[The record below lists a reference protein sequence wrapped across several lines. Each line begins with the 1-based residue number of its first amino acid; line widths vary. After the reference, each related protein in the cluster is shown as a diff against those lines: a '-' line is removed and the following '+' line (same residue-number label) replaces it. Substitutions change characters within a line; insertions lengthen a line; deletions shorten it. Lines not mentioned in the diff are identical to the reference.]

1 MHEEKSSA
9 LFRASAEFIPGGVN
23 SPVRAYRS
31 VNRIPRFI
39 EKAKGSKIHDVDGN
53 EYIDYVCSWGPAIM
67 GHAHESVL
75 KAVRDAVEN
84 GLSFGAPTEKELK
97 LARLVN
103 AIMPHIESLRLVNS
117 GTEAVMSAIRLAR
130 GYTGKNR
137 IIKFRG
143 CYHGHSDAMLVKAGS
158 GGINDLYAKVSL
170 IESIQNAG
178 FEVNQELI
186 DFYTAFAPNRAA
198 VSITAQNWN
207 LPEPPVKNY
216 GDELI
221 ENAKNF
227 SDTAVIVISR
237 LAGEGHNDIPQD
249 MAACEIYTDNSEDYR
264 DWNEGDHY
272 LQLNNTEKDM
282 VRLVCDNFENV
293 VVVYNGAYAFELGFV
308 EEYDSIKGL
317 IWAPGPGN
325 VGFTALG
332 EILNGSVNPSGRT
345 NDTFVYD
352 MKTTPYWHNA
362 EKRDYTNMLHMM
374 VEGMNAGVPT
384 NYAPS
389 FINYVENIYVGYKF
403 YETAYTEAL
412 RYAEEQASAKS
423 AEDAKEEG

>member
-158 GGINDLYAKVSL
+158 GGITTGVPDSIGVPAAVVADTMIADYNSIESVKNLFEAAGNEIATVIVEPVAANMGVVPPAPGFLQFLRDITSKYGALLIFDEVITGFRIAPGGASERYGVIPDLVTLGKIIGGGMPIGAYGGRREIMEMVSPSGKVYQAGTLAGNPVATAAGIATLSWLRDNRNIYAELEEKGAKIEEALKKRFGESASVNRTGSLLSVFFTSLRVTDYESATSSDTERFSRFFSYMLDNGIYLAPSQYEAWFISAAHSDEDIDRTCRL
-170 IESIQNAG
+170 IEAY
-178 FEVNQELI
+178 QE
-186 DFYTAFAPNRAA
+186 N
-198 VSITAQNWN
+198 
-207 LPEPPVKNY
+207 
-216 GDELI
+216 
-221 ENAKNF
+221 
-227 SDTAVIVISR
+227 
-237 LAGEGHNDIPQD
+237 
-249 MAACEIYTDNSEDYR
+249 
-264 DWNEGDHY
+264 
-272 LQLNNTEKDM
+272 
-282 VRLVCDNFENV
+282 
-293 VVVYNGAYAFELGFV
+293 
-308 EEYDSIKGL
+308 
-317 IWAPGPGN
+317 
-325 VGFTALG
+325 
-332 EILNGSVNPSGRT
+332 
-345 NDTFVYD
+345 
-352 MKTTPYWHNA
+352 
-362 EKRDYTNMLHMM
+362 
-374 VEGMNAGVPT
+374 
-384 NYAPS
+384 
-389 FINYVENIYVGYKF
+389 
-403 YETAYTEAL
+403 
-412 RYAEEQASAKS
+412 
-423 AEDAKEEG
+423 

>member
-158 GGINDLYAKVSL
+158 GGITTGVPDSIGVPAAVVADTMIADYNSIESVKNLFEAAGNEIATVIVEPVAANMGVVPPAPGFLQFLRDITSKYGALLIFDEVITGFRIAPGGASERYGVIPDLVTLGKIIGGGMPIGAYGGRREIMEMVSPSGKVYQAGTLAGNPVATAAGIATLSWLRDNRNIYAELEEKGSKIEEALKKRFGESASVNRTGSLLSVFFTSCRVTDYESATSSDTERFSRFFSYMLDNGIYLAPSQYEAWFISAAHSDEDIDRTCRL
-170 IESIQNAG
+170 IEAY
-178 FEVNQELI
+178 QE
-186 DFYTAFAPNRAA
+186 N
-198 VSITAQNWN
+198 
-207 LPEPPVKNY
+207 
-216 GDELI
+216 
-221 ENAKNF
+221 
-227 SDTAVIVISR
+227 
-237 LAGEGHNDIPQD
+237 
-249 MAACEIYTDNSEDYR
+249 
-264 DWNEGDHY
+264 
-272 LQLNNTEKDM
+272 
-282 VRLVCDNFENV
+282 
-293 VVVYNGAYAFELGFV
+293 
-308 EEYDSIKGL
+308 
-317 IWAPGPGN
+317 
-325 VGFTALG
+325 
-332 EILNGSVNPSGRT
+332 
-345 NDTFVYD
+345 
-352 MKTTPYWHNA
+352 
-362 EKRDYTNMLHMM
+362 
-374 VEGMNAGVPT
+374 
-384 NYAPS
+384 
-389 FINYVENIYVGYKF
+389 
-403 YETAYTEAL
+403 
-412 RYAEEQASAKS
+412 
-423 AEDAKEEG
+423 

>member
-1 MHEEKSSA
+1 MREEKSSA

-158 GGINDLYAKVSL
+158 GGITTGVPDSIGVPAAVVADTMIAEYNSIESVKNLFEAAGNEIATVIVEPVAANMGVVPPAPGFLQFLRDITSEYSALLIFDEVITGFRIAPGGASERYGVIPDLVTLGKIIGGGMPIGAYGGRREIMEMVSPSGKVYQAGTLAGNPVATAAGIATLSWLRDNRNIYAELEEKGSKIEEALKKRFGESASVNRTGSLLSVFFTSCRVTDYESATSSDTERFSRFFSYMLDNGIYLAPSQYEAWFISAAHSDEDIDRTCRL
-170 IESIQNAG
+170 IEAY
-178 FEVNQELI
+178 QE
-186 DFYTAFAPNRAA
+186 N
-198 VSITAQNWN
+198 
-207 LPEPPVKNY
+207 
-216 GDELI
+216 
-221 ENAKNF
+221 
-227 SDTAVIVISR
+227 
-237 LAGEGHNDIPQD
+237 
-249 MAACEIYTDNSEDYR
+249 
-264 DWNEGDHY
+264 
-272 LQLNNTEKDM
+272 
-282 VRLVCDNFENV
+282 
-293 VVVYNGAYAFELGFV
+293 
-308 EEYDSIKGL
+308 
-317 IWAPGPGN
+317 
-325 VGFTALG
+325 
-332 EILNGSVNPSGRT
+332 
-345 NDTFVYD
+345 
-352 MKTTPYWHNA
+352 
-362 EKRDYTNMLHMM
+362 
-374 VEGMNAGVPT
+374 
-384 NYAPS
+384 
-389 FINYVENIYVGYKF
+389 
-403 YETAYTEAL
+403 
-412 RYAEEQASAKS
+412 
-423 AEDAKEEG
+423 

>member
-158 GGINDLYAKVSL
+158 GGITTGVPDSIGVPAAVVADTMIAEYNSIESVKNLFEAAGNEIATVIVEPVAANMGVVPPAPGFLQFLRDITTEYGALLIFDEVITGFRIAPGGASERYGVIPDLVTLGKIIGGGMPIGAYGGRREIMEMVSPSGKVYQAGTLAGNPVATAAGIATLSWLRDNRNIYAELEEKGTKIEEALKKRFGESASVNRTGSLLSVFFTSCRVTDYESATSSDTERFSRFFSYMLDNGIYLAPSQYEAWFISAAHSDEDIDRTCRL
-170 IESIQNAG
+170 IEAY
-178 FEVNQELI
+178 QE
-186 DFYTAFAPNRAA
+186 N
-198 VSITAQNWN
+198 
-207 LPEPPVKNY
+207 
-216 GDELI
+216 
-221 ENAKNF
+221 
-227 SDTAVIVISR
+227 
-237 LAGEGHNDIPQD
+237 
-249 MAACEIYTDNSEDYR
+249 
-264 DWNEGDHY
+264 
-272 LQLNNTEKDM
+272 
-282 VRLVCDNFENV
+282 
-293 VVVYNGAYAFELGFV
+293 
-308 EEYDSIKGL
+308 
-317 IWAPGPGN
+317 
-325 VGFTALG
+325 
-332 EILNGSVNPSGRT
+332 
-345 NDTFVYD
+345 
-352 MKTTPYWHNA
+352 
-362 EKRDYTNMLHMM
+362 
-374 VEGMNAGVPT
+374 
-384 NYAPS
+384 
-389 FINYVENIYVGYKF
+389 
-403 YETAYTEAL
+403 
-412 RYAEEQASAKS
+412 
-423 AEDAKEEG
+423 

>member
-158 GGINDLYAKVSL
+158 GGITTGVPDSIGVPAAVVADTMIADYNSIESVKNLFEAAGNEIATVIVEPVAANMGVVPPAPGFLQFLRDITSEYGALLIFDEVITGFRIAPGGASERYGVIPDLVTLGKIIGGGMPIGAYGGRREIMEMVSPSGKVYQAGTLAGNPVATAAGIATLSWLRDNRNIYAELEEKGAKIEEALKKRFGESASVNRTGSLLSVFFTSLRVTDYESATSSDTERFSRFFSYMLDNGIYLAPSQYEAWFISAAHSDEDIDRTCRL
-170 IESIQNAG
+170 IEAY
-178 FEVNQELI
+178 QE
-186 DFYTAFAPNRAA
+186 N
-198 VSITAQNWN
+198 
-207 LPEPPVKNY
+207 
-216 GDELI
+216 
-221 ENAKNF
+221 
-227 SDTAVIVISR
+227 
-237 LAGEGHNDIPQD
+237 
-249 MAACEIYTDNSEDYR
+249 
-264 DWNEGDHY
+264 
-272 LQLNNTEKDM
+272 
-282 VRLVCDNFENV
+282 
-293 VVVYNGAYAFELGFV
+293 
-308 EEYDSIKGL
+308 
-317 IWAPGPGN
+317 
-325 VGFTALG
+325 
-332 EILNGSVNPSGRT
+332 
-345 NDTFVYD
+345 
-352 MKTTPYWHNA
+352 
-362 EKRDYTNMLHMM
+362 
-374 VEGMNAGVPT
+374 
-384 NYAPS
+384 
-389 FINYVENIYVGYKF
+389 
-403 YETAYTEAL
+403 
-412 RYAEEQASAKS
+412 
-423 AEDAKEEG
+423 

>member
-1 MHEEKSSA
+1 MHEEKSA
-9 LFRASAEFIPGGVN
+9 GLFRASAEYIPGGVN

-158 GGINDLYAKVSL
+158 GGITTGVPDSIGVPAAVVADTMIADYNS
-170 IESIQNAG
+170 IES
-178 FEVNQELI
+178 
-186 DFYTAFAPNRAA
+186 
-198 VSITAQNWN
+198 
-207 LPEPPVKNY
+207 VKNLFEAA
-216 GDELI
+216 GNEI
-221 ENAKNF
+221 A
-227 SDTAVIVISR
+227 AVIVEPVAANMGVVPPAPGFLQFLRDITSEYGALLIFDEVITGFR
-237 LAGEGHNDIPQD
+237 IAPGGASERYGVIPDLVTLGKIIGGGMPIGAYGGRREIMEMVSPSGKVYQAGTLAGNPVAT
-249 MAACEIYTDNSEDYR
+249 AAGIATLSWLRDNRNIYAEL
-264 DWNEGDHY
+264 E
-272 LQLNNTEKDM
+272 EK
-282 VRLVCDNFENV
+282 
-293 VVVYNGAYAFELGFV
+293 GAKI
-308 EEYDSIKGL
+308 EE
-317 IWAPGPGN
+317 
-325 VGFTALG
+325 ALKKRFG
-332 EILNGSVNPSGRT
+332 ESASVNRT
-345 NDTFVYD
+345 GSLLSVFFTSRRVTDYESATTSDTERFSRFFSY
-352 MKTTPYWHNA
+352 
-362 EKRDYTNMLHMM
+362 MLDN
-374 VEGMNAGVPT
+374 GI
-384 NYAPS
+384 YLAPS
-389 FINYVENIYVGYKF
+389 QYEAWFISAAHSDEDIDRTCRLIEAYQEN
-403 YETAYTEAL
+403 
-412 RYAEEQASAKS
+412 
-423 AEDAKEEG
+423 

>member
-23 SPVRAYRS
+23 SPVRAFRS

-158 GGINDLYAKVSL
+158 GGITTGVPDSIGVPAAVVADTMIADYNSIESVKNLFEAAGNEIATVIVEPVAANMGVVPPAPGFLQFLRDITSEYGALLIFDEVITGFRIAPGGASERYGVIPDLVTLGKIIGGGMPIGAYGGRREIMEMVSPSGKVYQAGTLAGNPVATAAGIATLSWLRDNRNIYAELEEKGAKIEEALKKRFGESASVNRTGSLLSVFFTSCRVTDYESATSSDTERFSRFFSYMLDNGIYLAPSQYEAWFISAAHSDEDIDRTCRL
-170 IESIQNAG
+170 IEAY
-178 FEVNQELI
+178 QE
-186 DFYTAFAPNRAA
+186 N
-198 VSITAQNWN
+198 
-207 LPEPPVKNY
+207 
-216 GDELI
+216 
-221 ENAKNF
+221 
-227 SDTAVIVISR
+227 
-237 LAGEGHNDIPQD
+237 
-249 MAACEIYTDNSEDYR
+249 
-264 DWNEGDHY
+264 
-272 LQLNNTEKDM
+272 
-282 VRLVCDNFENV
+282 
-293 VVVYNGAYAFELGFV
+293 
-308 EEYDSIKGL
+308 
-317 IWAPGPGN
+317 
-325 VGFTALG
+325 
-332 EILNGSVNPSGRT
+332 
-345 NDTFVYD
+345 
-352 MKTTPYWHNA
+352 
-362 EKRDYTNMLHMM
+362 
-374 VEGMNAGVPT
+374 
-384 NYAPS
+384 
-389 FINYVENIYVGYKF
+389 
-403 YETAYTEAL
+403 
-412 RYAEEQASAKS
+412 
-423 AEDAKEEG
+423 

>member
-158 GGINDLYAKVSL
+158 GGITTGVPDSIGVPASVVADTMIADYNSIESVKNLFEAAGNEIATVIVEPVAANMGVVPPAPGFLQFLRDITSKYGALLIFDEVITGFRIAPGGASERYGVIPDLVTLGKIIGGGMPIGAYGGRREIMEMVSPSGKVYQAGTLAGNPVATAAGIATLSWLRDNRNIYAELEEKGAKIEEALKKRFGESASVNRTGSLLSVFFTSRRVTDYESATTSDTERFSRFFSYMLDNGIYLAPSQYEAWFISAAHSDEDIDRTCRL
-170 IESIQNAG
+170 IEAY
-178 FEVNQELI
+178 QE
-186 DFYTAFAPNRAA
+186 N
-198 VSITAQNWN
+198 
-207 LPEPPVKNY
+207 
-216 GDELI
+216 
-221 ENAKNF
+221 
-227 SDTAVIVISR
+227 
-237 LAGEGHNDIPQD
+237 
-249 MAACEIYTDNSEDYR
+249 
-264 DWNEGDHY
+264 
-272 LQLNNTEKDM
+272 
-282 VRLVCDNFENV
+282 
-293 VVVYNGAYAFELGFV
+293 
-308 EEYDSIKGL
+308 
-317 IWAPGPGN
+317 
-325 VGFTALG
+325 
-332 EILNGSVNPSGRT
+332 
-345 NDTFVYD
+345 
-352 MKTTPYWHNA
+352 
-362 EKRDYTNMLHMM
+362 
-374 VEGMNAGVPT
+374 
-384 NYAPS
+384 
-389 FINYVENIYVGYKF
+389 
-403 YETAYTEAL
+403 
-412 RYAEEQASAKS
+412 
-423 AEDAKEEG
+423 

>member
-158 GGINDLYAKVSL
+158 GGITTGVPDSIGVPAAVVADTMIADYNSIESVKNLFEAAGNEIATVIVEPVAANMGVVPPAPGFLQFLRDITSEYGALLIFDEVITGFRIAPGGASERYGVIPDLVTLGKIIGGGMPIGAYGGRREIMEMVSPSGKVYQAGTLAGNPVATAAGIATLSWLRDNRNIYAELEEKGSKIEEALKKRFGESASVNRTGSLLSVFFTSCRVTDYESATTSDTERFSRFFSYMLDNGIYLAPSQYEAWFISAAHSDEDIDRTCRL
-170 IESIQNAG
+170 IEAY
-178 FEVNQELI
+178 QE
-186 DFYTAFAPNRAA
+186 N
-198 VSITAQNWN
+198 
-207 LPEPPVKNY
+207 
-216 GDELI
+216 
-221 ENAKNF
+221 
-227 SDTAVIVISR
+227 
-237 LAGEGHNDIPQD
+237 
-249 MAACEIYTDNSEDYR
+249 
-264 DWNEGDHY
+264 
-272 LQLNNTEKDM
+272 
-282 VRLVCDNFENV
+282 
-293 VVVYNGAYAFELGFV
+293 
-308 EEYDSIKGL
+308 
-317 IWAPGPGN
+317 
-325 VGFTALG
+325 
-332 EILNGSVNPSGRT
+332 
-345 NDTFVYD
+345 
-352 MKTTPYWHNA
+352 
-362 EKRDYTNMLHMM
+362 
-374 VEGMNAGVPT
+374 
-384 NYAPS
+384 
-389 FINYVENIYVGYKF
+389 
-403 YETAYTEAL
+403 
-412 RYAEEQASAKS
+412 
-423 AEDAKEEG
+423 

>member
-158 GGINDLYAKVSL
+158 GGITTGVPDSIGVPAAVVADTMIADYNSIESVKNLFEAAGNEIATVIVEPVAANMGVVPPAPGFLQFLRDITSEYGALLIFDEVITGFRIAPGGASERYGVIPDLVTLGKIIGGGMPIGAYGGRREIMEMVSPSGKVYQAGTLAGNPVATAAGIATLSWLRDNRNIYAELEEKGAKIEEALKKRFGESASVNRTGSLLSVFFTSLRVTDYESATSSDTERFSRFFSHMLDNGIYIAPSQYEAWFISAAHSDEDIDRTCRL
-170 IESIQNAG
+170 IEAY
-178 FEVNQELI
+178 QE
-186 DFYTAFAPNRAA
+186 N
-198 VSITAQNWN
+198 
-207 LPEPPVKNY
+207 
-216 GDELI
+216 
-221 ENAKNF
+221 
-227 SDTAVIVISR
+227 
-237 LAGEGHNDIPQD
+237 
-249 MAACEIYTDNSEDYR
+249 
-264 DWNEGDHY
+264 
-272 LQLNNTEKDM
+272 
-282 VRLVCDNFENV
+282 
-293 VVVYNGAYAFELGFV
+293 
-308 EEYDSIKGL
+308 
-317 IWAPGPGN
+317 
-325 VGFTALG
+325 
-332 EILNGSVNPSGRT
+332 
-345 NDTFVYD
+345 
-352 MKTTPYWHNA
+352 
-362 EKRDYTNMLHMM
+362 
-374 VEGMNAGVPT
+374 
-384 NYAPS
+384 
-389 FINYVENIYVGYKF
+389 
-403 YETAYTEAL
+403 
-412 RYAEEQASAKS
+412 
-423 AEDAKEEG
+423 

>member
-158 GGINDLYAKVSL
+158 GGITTGVPDSIGVPVAVVADTMIADYNSIESVKNLFEAAGNEIATVIVEPVAANMGVVPPAPGFLQFLRDITSEYGALLIFDEVITGFRIAPGGASERYGVIPDLVTLGKIIGGGMPIGAYGGRREIMEMVSPSGKVYQAGTLAGNPVATAAGIATLSWLRDNRNIYAELEEKGAKIEEALKKRFGESASVNRTGSLLSVFFTSCRVTDYESATTSDTERFSRFFSYMLDNGIYLAPSQYEAWFISAAHSDEDIDRTCRL
-170 IESIQNAG
+170 IEAY
-178 FEVNQELI
+178 QE
-186 DFYTAFAPNRAA
+186 N
-198 VSITAQNWN
+198 
-207 LPEPPVKNY
+207 
-216 GDELI
+216 
-221 ENAKNF
+221 
-227 SDTAVIVISR
+227 
-237 LAGEGHNDIPQD
+237 
-249 MAACEIYTDNSEDYR
+249 
-264 DWNEGDHY
+264 
-272 LQLNNTEKDM
+272 
-282 VRLVCDNFENV
+282 
-293 VVVYNGAYAFELGFV
+293 
-308 EEYDSIKGL
+308 
-317 IWAPGPGN
+317 
-325 VGFTALG
+325 
-332 EILNGSVNPSGRT
+332 
-345 NDTFVYD
+345 
-352 MKTTPYWHNA
+352 
-362 EKRDYTNMLHMM
+362 
-374 VEGMNAGVPT
+374 
-384 NYAPS
+384 
-389 FINYVENIYVGYKF
+389 
-403 YETAYTEAL
+403 
-412 RYAEEQASAKS
+412 
-423 AEDAKEEG
+423 

>member
-158 GGINDLYAKVSL
+158 GGITTGVPDSIGVPAAVVADTMIAEYNSIESVKNLFEAAGNEIATVIVEPVAANMGVVPPAPGFLQFLRDITSEYGALLIFDEVITGFRIAPGGASERYGVIPDLVTLGKIIGGGMPIGAYGGRREIMEMVSPSGKVYQAGTLAGNPVATAAGIATLSWLRDNRNIYAELEEKGSKIEEALKKRFGESASVNRTGSLLSVFFTSCRVTDYESATSSDTERFSRFFSYMLDNGIYLAPSQYEAWFISAAHSDEDIDRTCRL
-170 IESIQNAG
+170 IEAY
-178 FEVNQELI
+178 QE
-186 DFYTAFAPNRAA
+186 N
-198 VSITAQNWN
+198 
-207 LPEPPVKNY
+207 
-216 GDELI
+216 
-221 ENAKNF
+221 
-227 SDTAVIVISR
+227 
-237 LAGEGHNDIPQD
+237 
-249 MAACEIYTDNSEDYR
+249 
-264 DWNEGDHY
+264 
-272 LQLNNTEKDM
+272 
-282 VRLVCDNFENV
+282 
-293 VVVYNGAYAFELGFV
+293 
-308 EEYDSIKGL
+308 
-317 IWAPGPGN
+317 
-325 VGFTALG
+325 
-332 EILNGSVNPSGRT
+332 
-345 NDTFVYD
+345 
-352 MKTTPYWHNA
+352 
-362 EKRDYTNMLHMM
+362 
-374 VEGMNAGVPT
+374 
-384 NYAPS
+384 
-389 FINYVENIYVGYKF
+389 
-403 YETAYTEAL
+403 
-412 RYAEEQASAKS
+412 
-423 AEDAKEEG
+423 

>member
-158 GGINDLYAKVSL
+158 GGITTGVPDSIGVPAAVVADTMIADYNSIESVKNLFEAAGNEIATVIVEPVAANMGVVPPAPGFLQFLRDITSEYGALLIFDEVITGFRIALGGASERYGVIPDLVTLGKIIGGGMPIGAYGGRREIMEMVSPSGKVYQAGTLAGNPVATAAGIATLSWLRDNRNIYAELEGKGAKIEEALKKRFGESASVNRTGSLLSVFFTSRRVTDYESATTSDTERFSRFFSYMLDNGIYLAPSQYEAWFISAAHSDEDIDRTCRL
-170 IESIQNAG
+170 IEAY
-178 FEVNQELI
+178 QE
-186 DFYTAFAPNRAA
+186 N
-198 VSITAQNWN
+198 
-207 LPEPPVKNY
+207 
-216 GDELI
+216 
-221 ENAKNF
+221 
-227 SDTAVIVISR
+227 
-237 LAGEGHNDIPQD
+237 
-249 MAACEIYTDNSEDYR
+249 
-264 DWNEGDHY
+264 
-272 LQLNNTEKDM
+272 
-282 VRLVCDNFENV
+282 
-293 VVVYNGAYAFELGFV
+293 
-308 EEYDSIKGL
+308 
-317 IWAPGPGN
+317 
-325 VGFTALG
+325 
-332 EILNGSVNPSGRT
+332 
-345 NDTFVYD
+345 
-352 MKTTPYWHNA
+352 
-362 EKRDYTNMLHMM
+362 
-374 VEGMNAGVPT
+374 
-384 NYAPS
+384 
-389 FINYVENIYVGYKF
+389 
-403 YETAYTEAL
+403 
-412 RYAEEQASAKS
+412 
-423 AEDAKEEG
+423 

>member
-75 KAVRDAVEN
+75 KAVRDAVED

-158 GGINDLYAKVSL
+158 GGITTGVPDSIGVPAAVVADTMIADYNSIESVKNLFEAAGNEIATVIVEPVAANMGVVPPAPGFLQFLRDITSEYGALLIFDEVITGFRIAPGGASERYGVIPDLVTLGKIIGGGMPIGAYGGRREIMEMVSPSGKVYQAGTLAGNPVATAAGIATLSWLRNNRNIYAELEEKGAKIEEALKKRFGESASVNRTGSLLSVFFTSLRVTDYESATTSDTERFSRFFSYMLDNGIYLAPSQYEAWFISAAHSDEDIDRTCRL
-170 IESIQNAG
+170 IEAY
-178 FEVNQELI
+178 QE
-186 DFYTAFAPNRAA
+186 N
-198 VSITAQNWN
+198 
-207 LPEPPVKNY
+207 
-216 GDELI
+216 
-221 ENAKNF
+221 
-227 SDTAVIVISR
+227 
-237 LAGEGHNDIPQD
+237 
-249 MAACEIYTDNSEDYR
+249 
-264 DWNEGDHY
+264 
-272 LQLNNTEKDM
+272 
-282 VRLVCDNFENV
+282 
-293 VVVYNGAYAFELGFV
+293 
-308 EEYDSIKGL
+308 
-317 IWAPGPGN
+317 
-325 VGFTALG
+325 
-332 EILNGSVNPSGRT
+332 
-345 NDTFVYD
+345 
-352 MKTTPYWHNA
+352 
-362 EKRDYTNMLHMM
+362 
-374 VEGMNAGVPT
+374 
-384 NYAPS
+384 
-389 FINYVENIYVGYKF
+389 
-403 YETAYTEAL
+403 
-412 RYAEEQASAKS
+412 
-423 AEDAKEEG
+423 

>member
-67 GHAHESVL
+67 GHAPESVL

-158 GGINDLYAKVSL
+158 GGITTGVPDSIGVPAAVVADTMIADYNSIESVKNLFEAAGNEIATVIVEPVAANMGVVSPAPGFLQFLRDITSEYGALLIFDEVITGFRIAPGGASERYGVIPDLVTLGKIIGGGMPIGAYGGRREIMEMVSPSGKVYQAGTLAGNPVATAAGIATLSWLRDNRNIYAELEEKGAKIEAALKKRFGESASVNRTGSLLSVFFTSCRVTDYESATSSDAERFSRFFSYMLDNGIYLAPSQYEAWFISAAHSDEDIDRTCRL
-170 IESIQNAG
+170 IEAY
-178 FEVNQELI
+178 QE
-186 DFYTAFAPNRAA
+186 N
-198 VSITAQNWN
+198 
-207 LPEPPVKNY
+207 
-216 GDELI
+216 
-221 ENAKNF
+221 
-227 SDTAVIVISR
+227 
-237 LAGEGHNDIPQD
+237 
-249 MAACEIYTDNSEDYR
+249 
-264 DWNEGDHY
+264 
-272 LQLNNTEKDM
+272 
-282 VRLVCDNFENV
+282 
-293 VVVYNGAYAFELGFV
+293 
-308 EEYDSIKGL
+308 
-317 IWAPGPGN
+317 
-325 VGFTALG
+325 
-332 EILNGSVNPSGRT
+332 
-345 NDTFVYD
+345 
-352 MKTTPYWHNA
+352 
-362 EKRDYTNMLHMM
+362 
-374 VEGMNAGVPT
+374 
-384 NYAPS
+384 
-389 FINYVENIYVGYKF
+389 
-403 YETAYTEAL
+403 
-412 RYAEEQASAKS
+412 
-423 AEDAKEEG
+423 

>member
-158 GGINDLYAKVSL
+158 GGITTGVPDSIGVPAAVVADTMIADYNSIESVKNLFEAAGNEIATVIVEPVAANMGVVPPAPGFLQFLRDITSEYGALLIFDEVITGFRIAPGGASERYGVIPDLVTLGKIIGGGMPIGAYGGKREIMEMVSPSGKVYQAGTLAGNPVATAAGIATLSWLRDNRNIYAELEEKGAKIEEALKKRFGESASVNRTGSLLSVFFTSRRVTDYESATTSDTERFSRFFSYMLDNGIYLAPSQYEAWFISAAHSDEDIDRTCRL
-170 IESIQNAG
+170 IEAY
-178 FEVNQELI
+178 QE
-186 DFYTAFAPNRAA
+186 N
-198 VSITAQNWN
+198 
-207 LPEPPVKNY
+207 
-216 GDELI
+216 
-221 ENAKNF
+221 
-227 SDTAVIVISR
+227 
-237 LAGEGHNDIPQD
+237 
-249 MAACEIYTDNSEDYR
+249 
-264 DWNEGDHY
+264 
-272 LQLNNTEKDM
+272 
-282 VRLVCDNFENV
+282 
-293 VVVYNGAYAFELGFV
+293 
-308 EEYDSIKGL
+308 
-317 IWAPGPGN
+317 
-325 VGFTALG
+325 
-332 EILNGSVNPSGRT
+332 
-345 NDTFVYD
+345 
-352 MKTTPYWHNA
+352 
-362 EKRDYTNMLHMM
+362 
-374 VEGMNAGVPT
+374 
-384 NYAPS
+384 
-389 FINYVENIYVGYKF
+389 
-403 YETAYTEAL
+403 
-412 RYAEEQASAKS
+412 
-423 AEDAKEEG
+423 

>member
-84 GLSFGAPTEKELK
+84 GLSFGAPTENELK

-158 GGINDLYAKVSL
+158 GGITTGVPDSIGVPAAVVADTMIAEYNSIESVKNLFEAAGNEIATVIVEPVAANMGVVPPAPGFLQFLRDITTEYGALLIFDEVITGFRIAPGGASERYGVIPDLVTLGKIIGGGMPIGAYGGRREIMEMVSPSGKVYQAGTLAGNPVATAAGIATLSWLRDNRNIYAELEEKGAKIEEALKKRFGESASVNRTGSLLSVFFTSCRVTDYESATSSDTERFSRFFSYMLDNGIYLAPSQYEAWFISAAHSDEDIDRTCRL
-170 IESIQNAG
+170 IEAY
-178 FEVNQELI
+178 QE
-186 DFYTAFAPNRAA
+186 N
-198 VSITAQNWN
+198 
-207 LPEPPVKNY
+207 
-216 GDELI
+216 
-221 ENAKNF
+221 
-227 SDTAVIVISR
+227 
-237 LAGEGHNDIPQD
+237 
-249 MAACEIYTDNSEDYR
+249 
-264 DWNEGDHY
+264 
-272 LQLNNTEKDM
+272 
-282 VRLVCDNFENV
+282 
-293 VVVYNGAYAFELGFV
+293 
-308 EEYDSIKGL
+308 
-317 IWAPGPGN
+317 
-325 VGFTALG
+325 
-332 EILNGSVNPSGRT
+332 
-345 NDTFVYD
+345 
-352 MKTTPYWHNA
+352 
-362 EKRDYTNMLHMM
+362 
-374 VEGMNAGVPT
+374 
-384 NYAPS
+384 
-389 FINYVENIYVGYKF
+389 
-403 YETAYTEAL
+403 
-412 RYAEEQASAKS
+412 
-423 AEDAKEEG
+423 

>member
-158 GGINDLYAKVSL
+158 GGITTGVPDSIGVPAAVVADTMIADYNSIESVKNLFEAAGNEIATVIVEPVAANMGVVPPAPGFLQFLRDITSEYGALLIFDEVITGFRIAPGGASERYGVIPDLVTLGKIIGGGMPIGAYGGRREIMEMVSPSGKVYQAGTLAGNPVATAAGIATLSWLRDNRNIYAELEEKGTKIEEALKKRFGESASVNRTGSLLSVFFTSCRVTDYESATSSDTERFSRFFSYMLDNGIYLAPSQYEAWFISAAHSDEDIDRTCRL
-170 IESIQNAG
+170 IEAY
-178 FEVNQELI
+178 QE
-186 DFYTAFAPNRAA
+186 N
-198 VSITAQNWN
+198 
-207 LPEPPVKNY
+207 
-216 GDELI
+216 
-221 ENAKNF
+221 
-227 SDTAVIVISR
+227 
-237 LAGEGHNDIPQD
+237 
-249 MAACEIYTDNSEDYR
+249 
-264 DWNEGDHY
+264 
-272 LQLNNTEKDM
+272 
-282 VRLVCDNFENV
+282 
-293 VVVYNGAYAFELGFV
+293 
-308 EEYDSIKGL
+308 
-317 IWAPGPGN
+317 
-325 VGFTALG
+325 
-332 EILNGSVNPSGRT
+332 
-345 NDTFVYD
+345 
-352 MKTTPYWHNA
+352 
-362 EKRDYTNMLHMM
+362 
-374 VEGMNAGVPT
+374 
-384 NYAPS
+384 
-389 FINYVENIYVGYKF
+389 
-403 YETAYTEAL
+403 
-412 RYAEEQASAKS
+412 
-423 AEDAKEEG
+423 

>member
-84 GLSFGAPTEKELK
+84 GLSFGAPTENELK

-158 GGINDLYAKVSL
+158 GGITTGVPDSIGVPAAVVADTMIADYNSIESVKNLFEAAGNEIATVIVEPVAANMGVVPPAPGFLQFLRDITSEYGALLIFDEVITGFRIAPGGASERYGVIPDLVTLGKIIGGGMPIGAYGGRREIMEMVSPSGKVYQAGTLAGNPVATAAGIATLSWLRDNRNIYAELEEKGAKIEEALKKRFGESASVNRTGSLLSVFFTSCRVTDYESATSSDTERFSRFFSYMLDNGIYLAPSQYEAWFISAAHSDEDIDRTCRL
-170 IESIQNAG
+170 IEAY
-178 FEVNQELI
+178 QE
-186 DFYTAFAPNRAA
+186 N
-198 VSITAQNWN
+198 
-207 LPEPPVKNY
+207 
-216 GDELI
+216 
-221 ENAKNF
+221 
-227 SDTAVIVISR
+227 
-237 LAGEGHNDIPQD
+237 
-249 MAACEIYTDNSEDYR
+249 
-264 DWNEGDHY
+264 
-272 LQLNNTEKDM
+272 
-282 VRLVCDNFENV
+282 
-293 VVVYNGAYAFELGFV
+293 
-308 EEYDSIKGL
+308 
-317 IWAPGPGN
+317 
-325 VGFTALG
+325 
-332 EILNGSVNPSGRT
+332 
-345 NDTFVYD
+345 
-352 MKTTPYWHNA
+352 
-362 EKRDYTNMLHMM
+362 
-374 VEGMNAGVPT
+374 
-384 NYAPS
+384 
-389 FINYVENIYVGYKF
+389 
-403 YETAYTEAL
+403 
-412 RYAEEQASAKS
+412 
-423 AEDAKEEG
+423 

>member
-1 MHEEKSSA
+1 MREEKSSA

-158 GGINDLYAKVSL
+158 GGITTGVPDSIGVPAAVVADTMIAEYNSIESVKNLFEAAGNEIATVIVEPVAANMGVVPPAPGFLQFLRDITSEYGALLIFDEVITGFRIAPGGASERYGVIPDLVTLGKIIGGGMPIGAYGGRREIMEMVSPSGKVYQAGTLAGNPVATAAGIATLSWLRDNRNIYAELEEKGSKIEEALKKRFGESASVNRTGSLLSVFFTSCRVTDYESATSSDTERFSRFFSYMLDNGIYLAPSQYEAWFISAAHSDEDIDRTCRL
-170 IESIQNAG
+170 IEAY
-178 FEVNQELI
+178 QE
-186 DFYTAFAPNRAA
+186 N
-198 VSITAQNWN
+198 
-207 LPEPPVKNY
+207 
-216 GDELI
+216 
-221 ENAKNF
+221 
-227 SDTAVIVISR
+227 
-237 LAGEGHNDIPQD
+237 
-249 MAACEIYTDNSEDYR
+249 
-264 DWNEGDHY
+264 
-272 LQLNNTEKDM
+272 
-282 VRLVCDNFENV
+282 
-293 VVVYNGAYAFELGFV
+293 
-308 EEYDSIKGL
+308 
-317 IWAPGPGN
+317 
-325 VGFTALG
+325 
-332 EILNGSVNPSGRT
+332 
-345 NDTFVYD
+345 
-352 MKTTPYWHNA
+352 
-362 EKRDYTNMLHMM
+362 
-374 VEGMNAGVPT
+374 
-384 NYAPS
+384 
-389 FINYVENIYVGYKF
+389 
-403 YETAYTEAL
+403 
-412 RYAEEQASAKS
+412 
-423 AEDAKEEG
+423 

>member
-158 GGINDLYAKVSL
+158 GGITTGVPDSIGVPAAVVTDTMIADYNSIESVKNMFEAAGNEIATVIVEPVAANMGVVPPAPGFLQFLRDITSEYGALLIFDEVITGFRIAPGGASERYGVIPDLVTLGKIIGGGMPIGAYGGRREIMEMVSPSGKVYQAGTLAGNPVATAAGIATLSWLRDNRNIYAELEEKGAKIEAALKKRFGESASVNRTGSLLSVFFTSCRVTDYESATSSDTERFSRFFSYMLDNGIYLAPSQYEAWFISAAHSDEDIDRTCRL
-170 IESIQNAG
+170 IEAY
-178 FEVNQELI
+178 QE
-186 DFYTAFAPNRAA
+186 N
-198 VSITAQNWN
+198 
-207 LPEPPVKNY
+207 
-216 GDELI
+216 
-221 ENAKNF
+221 
-227 SDTAVIVISR
+227 
-237 LAGEGHNDIPQD
+237 
-249 MAACEIYTDNSEDYR
+249 
-264 DWNEGDHY
+264 
-272 LQLNNTEKDM
+272 
-282 VRLVCDNFENV
+282 
-293 VVVYNGAYAFELGFV
+293 
-308 EEYDSIKGL
+308 
-317 IWAPGPGN
+317 
-325 VGFTALG
+325 
-332 EILNGSVNPSGRT
+332 
-345 NDTFVYD
+345 
-352 MKTTPYWHNA
+352 
-362 EKRDYTNMLHMM
+362 
-374 VEGMNAGVPT
+374 
-384 NYAPS
+384 
-389 FINYVENIYVGYKF
+389 
-403 YETAYTEAL
+403 
-412 RYAEEQASAKS
+412 
-423 AEDAKEEG
+423 

>member
-84 GLSFGAPTEKELK
+84 GLSFGAPTEKELE

-158 GGINDLYAKVSL
+158 GGITTGVPDSIGVPAAVVADTMIAEYNSIESVKNLFEAAGNEIATVIVEPVAANMGVVPPAPGFLQFLRDITSEYGALLIFDEVITGFRIAPGGASERYGVIPDLVTLGKIIGGGMPIGAYGGRREIMEMVSPSGKVYQAGTLAGNPVATAAGIATLSWLRDNRNIYAELEEKGSKIEEALKKRFGESASVNRTGSLLSVFFTSCRVTDYESATSSDTERFSRFFSYMLDNGIYLAPSQYEAWFISAAHSDEDIDRTCRL
-170 IESIQNAG
+170 IEAY
-178 FEVNQELI
+178 QE
-186 DFYTAFAPNRAA
+186 N
-198 VSITAQNWN
+198 
-207 LPEPPVKNY
+207 
-216 GDELI
+216 
-221 ENAKNF
+221 
-227 SDTAVIVISR
+227 
-237 LAGEGHNDIPQD
+237 
-249 MAACEIYTDNSEDYR
+249 
-264 DWNEGDHY
+264 
-272 LQLNNTEKDM
+272 
-282 VRLVCDNFENV
+282 
-293 VVVYNGAYAFELGFV
+293 
-308 EEYDSIKGL
+308 
-317 IWAPGPGN
+317 
-325 VGFTALG
+325 
-332 EILNGSVNPSGRT
+332 
-345 NDTFVYD
+345 
-352 MKTTPYWHNA
+352 
-362 EKRDYTNMLHMM
+362 
-374 VEGMNAGVPT
+374 
-384 NYAPS
+384 
-389 FINYVENIYVGYKF
+389 
-403 YETAYTEAL
+403 
-412 RYAEEQASAKS
+412 
-423 AEDAKEEG
+423 

>member
-84 GLSFGAPTEKELK
+84 GLSFGAPTEKELE

-158 GGINDLYAKVSL
+158 GGITTGVPDSIGVPAAVVADTMIAEYNSIESVKNLFEAAGNEIATVIVEPVAANMGVVPPAPGFLQFLRDITSEYGALLIFDEVITGFRIAPGGASERYGVIPDLVTLGKIIGGGMPIGAHGGRREIMEMVSPSGKVYQAGTLAGNPVATAAGIATLSWLRDNRNIYAELEEKGSKIEEALKKRFGESASVNRTGSLLSVFFTSCRVTDYESATSSDTERFSRFFSYMLDNGIYLAPSQYEAWFISAAHSDEDIDRTCRL
-170 IESIQNAG
+170 IEAY
-178 FEVNQELI
+178 QE
-186 DFYTAFAPNRAA
+186 N
-198 VSITAQNWN
+198 
-207 LPEPPVKNY
+207 
-216 GDELI
+216 
-221 ENAKNF
+221 
-227 SDTAVIVISR
+227 
-237 LAGEGHNDIPQD
+237 
-249 MAACEIYTDNSEDYR
+249 
-264 DWNEGDHY
+264 
-272 LQLNNTEKDM
+272 
-282 VRLVCDNFENV
+282 
-293 VVVYNGAYAFELGFV
+293 
-308 EEYDSIKGL
+308 
-317 IWAPGPGN
+317 
-325 VGFTALG
+325 
-332 EILNGSVNPSGRT
+332 
-345 NDTFVYD
+345 
-352 MKTTPYWHNA
+352 
-362 EKRDYTNMLHMM
+362 
-374 VEGMNAGVPT
+374 
-384 NYAPS
+384 
-389 FINYVENIYVGYKF
+389 
-403 YETAYTEAL
+403 
-412 RYAEEQASAKS
+412 
-423 AEDAKEEG
+423 

>member
-158 GGINDLYAKVSL
+158 GGITTGVPDSIGVPAAVVADTMIADYNSIESVKNLFEAAGNEIATVIVEPVAANMGVVPPAPGFLQFLRDITSEYGALLIFDEVITGFRIAPGGASERYGVIPDLVTLGKIIGGGMPIGAYGGRREIMEMVSPSGKVYQAGTLAGNPVATAAGIATLSWLRDNRNIYAELEEKGAKIEEALKKRFGESASVNRTGSLLSVFFTSRRVTDYESATSSDTERFSRFFSYMLDNGIYLAPSQYEAWFISAAHSDEDIDRTCRL
-170 IESIQNAG
+170 IEAY
-178 FEVNQELI
+178 QE
-186 DFYTAFAPNRAA
+186 N
-198 VSITAQNWN
+198 
-207 LPEPPVKNY
+207 
-216 GDELI
+216 
-221 ENAKNF
+221 
-227 SDTAVIVISR
+227 
-237 LAGEGHNDIPQD
+237 
-249 MAACEIYTDNSEDYR
+249 
-264 DWNEGDHY
+264 
-272 LQLNNTEKDM
+272 
-282 VRLVCDNFENV
+282 
-293 VVVYNGAYAFELGFV
+293 
-308 EEYDSIKGL
+308 
-317 IWAPGPGN
+317 
-325 VGFTALG
+325 
-332 EILNGSVNPSGRT
+332 
-345 NDTFVYD
+345 
-352 MKTTPYWHNA
+352 
-362 EKRDYTNMLHMM
+362 
-374 VEGMNAGVPT
+374 
-384 NYAPS
+384 
-389 FINYVENIYVGYKF
+389 
-403 YETAYTEAL
+403 
-412 RYAEEQASAKS
+412 
-423 AEDAKEEG
+423 

>member
-158 GGINDLYAKVSL
+158 GGITTGVPDSIGVPAAVVADTMIADYNSIESVKNLFEAAGNEIATVIVEPVAANMGVVPPAPGFLQFLRDITSEYGALLIFDEVITGFRIAPGGASERYGVIPDLVTLGKIIGGGMPIGAYGGRREIMEMVSPSGKVYQAGTLAGNPVATAAGIATLSWLRDNRNIYAELEEKGAKIEEALKKRFGESASVNRTGSLLSVFFTSCRVTDYESVTSSDTERFSRFFSYMLDNGIYLAPSQYEAWFISAAHSDEDIDRTCRL
-170 IESIQNAG
+170 IEAY
-178 FEVNQELI
+178 QE
-186 DFYTAFAPNRAA
+186 N
-198 VSITAQNWN
+198 
-207 LPEPPVKNY
+207 
-216 GDELI
+216 
-221 ENAKNF
+221 
-227 SDTAVIVISR
+227 
-237 LAGEGHNDIPQD
+237 
-249 MAACEIYTDNSEDYR
+249 
-264 DWNEGDHY
+264 
-272 LQLNNTEKDM
+272 
-282 VRLVCDNFENV
+282 
-293 VVVYNGAYAFELGFV
+293 
-308 EEYDSIKGL
+308 
-317 IWAPGPGN
+317 
-325 VGFTALG
+325 
-332 EILNGSVNPSGRT
+332 
-345 NDTFVYD
+345 
-352 MKTTPYWHNA
+352 
-362 EKRDYTNMLHMM
+362 
-374 VEGMNAGVPT
+374 
-384 NYAPS
+384 
-389 FINYVENIYVGYKF
+389 
-403 YETAYTEAL
+403 
-412 RYAEEQASAKS
+412 
-423 AEDAKEEG
+423 

>member
-158 GGINDLYAKVSL
+158 GGITTGVPDSIGVPAAVVADTMIAEYNSIESVKNLFEAAGNEMATVIVEPVAANMGVVPPAPGFGALLIFDEVITGFRIAPGGASERYGVIPDLVTLGKIIGGGMPIGAYGGRREIMKMVSPSGKVYQAGTLAGNPVATAAGIATLSWLRDNRNIYAELEENGSKIEEALKKRFGESASVNRTGSLLSVFFTSCRVTDYESATSSDTERFSRFFSYMLDNGIYLAPSQYEAWFISAAHSDEDIDRTCRL
-170 IESIQNAG
+170 IEAY
-178 FEVNQELI
+178 QE
-186 DFYTAFAPNRAA
+186 N
-198 VSITAQNWN
+198 
-207 LPEPPVKNY
+207 
-216 GDELI
+216 
-221 ENAKNF
+221 
-227 SDTAVIVISR
+227 
-237 LAGEGHNDIPQD
+237 
-249 MAACEIYTDNSEDYR
+249 
-264 DWNEGDHY
+264 
-272 LQLNNTEKDM
+272 
-282 VRLVCDNFENV
+282 
-293 VVVYNGAYAFELGFV
+293 
-308 EEYDSIKGL
+308 
-317 IWAPGPGN
+317 
-325 VGFTALG
+325 
-332 EILNGSVNPSGRT
+332 
-345 NDTFVYD
+345 
-352 MKTTPYWHNA
+352 
-362 EKRDYTNMLHMM
+362 
-374 VEGMNAGVPT
+374 
-384 NYAPS
+384 
-389 FINYVENIYVGYKF
+389 
-403 YETAYTEAL
+403 
-412 RYAEEQASAKS
+412 
-423 AEDAKEEG
+423 

>member
-158 GGINDLYAKVSL
+158 GGITTGVPDSIGVPAAVVADTMIAEYNSIESVKNLFEAAGNEIATVIVEPVAANMGVVPPAPGFLQFLRDITSEYGALLIFDEVITGFRIAPGGASERYGVIPDLVTLGKIIGGGMPIGAYGGRREIMEMVSPSGKVYQAGTLAGNPVATAAGIATLSWLRDNRNIYAELEEKGSKIEEALKKRFGESASVNRTGSLLSVFFTSCRVTDYESATSSDTERFSSFFSYMLDNGIYLAPSQYEAWFISAAHSDEDIDRTCRL
-170 IESIQNAG
+170 IEAY
-178 FEVNQELI
+178 QE
-186 DFYTAFAPNRAA
+186 N
-198 VSITAQNWN
+198 
-207 LPEPPVKNY
+207 
-216 GDELI
+216 
-221 ENAKNF
+221 
-227 SDTAVIVISR
+227 
-237 LAGEGHNDIPQD
+237 
-249 MAACEIYTDNSEDYR
+249 
-264 DWNEGDHY
+264 
-272 LQLNNTEKDM
+272 
-282 VRLVCDNFENV
+282 
-293 VVVYNGAYAFELGFV
+293 
-308 EEYDSIKGL
+308 
-317 IWAPGPGN
+317 
-325 VGFTALG
+325 
-332 EILNGSVNPSGRT
+332 
-345 NDTFVYD
+345 
-352 MKTTPYWHNA
+352 
-362 EKRDYTNMLHMM
+362 
-374 VEGMNAGVPT
+374 
-384 NYAPS
+384 
-389 FINYVENIYVGYKF
+389 
-403 YETAYTEAL
+403 
-412 RYAEEQASAKS
+412 
-423 AEDAKEEG
+423 

>member
-158 GGINDLYAKVSL
+158 GGITTGVPDSIGVPAAVVADTMIADYNSIESVKNLFEAAGNEIATVIVEPVAANMGVVPPAPGFLQFLRDITSKYGALLIFDEVITGFRIAPGGASERYGVIPDLVTLGKIIGGGMPIGAYGGRREIMEMVSPSGKVYQAGTLAGNPVATAAGIATLSWLRDNRNIYAELEEKGAKIEEALKKRFGESASVNRTGSLLSVFFTSLRVTDYESATTSDTERFSRFFSYMLDNGIYLAPSQYEAWFISAAHSDEDIDRTCRL
-170 IESIQNAG
+170 IEAY
-178 FEVNQELI
+178 QE
-186 DFYTAFAPNRAA
+186 N
-198 VSITAQNWN
+198 
-207 LPEPPVKNY
+207 
-216 GDELI
+216 
-221 ENAKNF
+221 
-227 SDTAVIVISR
+227 
-237 LAGEGHNDIPQD
+237 
-249 MAACEIYTDNSEDYR
+249 
-264 DWNEGDHY
+264 
-272 LQLNNTEKDM
+272 
-282 VRLVCDNFENV
+282 
-293 VVVYNGAYAFELGFV
+293 
-308 EEYDSIKGL
+308 
-317 IWAPGPGN
+317 
-325 VGFTALG
+325 
-332 EILNGSVNPSGRT
+332 
-345 NDTFVYD
+345 
-352 MKTTPYWHNA
+352 
-362 EKRDYTNMLHMM
+362 
-374 VEGMNAGVPT
+374 
-384 NYAPS
+384 
-389 FINYVENIYVGYKF
+389 
-403 YETAYTEAL
+403 
-412 RYAEEQASAKS
+412 
-423 AEDAKEEG
+423 

>member
-158 GGINDLYAKVSL
+158 GGITTGVPDSIGVPAAVVADTMIADYNSIESVKNLFEAAGNEIATVIVEPVAANMGVVPPAPGFLQFLKDITSEYGALLIFDEVITGFRIAPGGASERYGVIPDLVTLGKIIGGGMPIGAYGGRREIMEMVSPSGKVYQAGTLAGNPVATAAGIATLSWLRDNRNIYAELEEKGAKIEEALKKRFGESASVNRTGSLLSVFFTSLRVTDYESATSSDTERFSRFFSYMLDNGIYLAPSQYEAWFISAAHSDEDIDRTCRL
-170 IESIQNAG
+170 IEAY
-178 FEVNQELI
+178 QE
-186 DFYTAFAPNRAA
+186 N
-198 VSITAQNWN
+198 
-207 LPEPPVKNY
+207 
-216 GDELI
+216 
-221 ENAKNF
+221 
-227 SDTAVIVISR
+227 
-237 LAGEGHNDIPQD
+237 
-249 MAACEIYTDNSEDYR
+249 
-264 DWNEGDHY
+264 
-272 LQLNNTEKDM
+272 
-282 VRLVCDNFENV
+282 
-293 VVVYNGAYAFELGFV
+293 
-308 EEYDSIKGL
+308 
-317 IWAPGPGN
+317 
-325 VGFTALG
+325 
-332 EILNGSVNPSGRT
+332 
-345 NDTFVYD
+345 
-352 MKTTPYWHNA
+352 
-362 EKRDYTNMLHMM
+362 
-374 VEGMNAGVPT
+374 
-384 NYAPS
+384 
-389 FINYVENIYVGYKF
+389 
-403 YETAYTEAL
+403 
-412 RYAEEQASAKS
+412 
-423 AEDAKEEG
+423 

>member
-39 EKAKGSKIHDVDGN
+39 EKAKGSKIYDVDGN

-158 GGINDLYAKVSL
+158 GGITTGVPDSIGVPAAVVADTMIADYNSIESVKNLFEAAGNEIATVIVEPVAANMGVVPPAPGFLQFLRDITSEYGALLIFDEVITGFRIALGGASERYGVIPDLVTLGKIIGGGMPIGAYGGRREIMEMVSPSGKVYQAGTLAGNPVATAAGIATLSWLVDNRNIYAELEEKGAKIEEALKKRFGESASVNRTGSLLSVFFTSCRVTDYESVTSSDTERFSRFFSYMLDNGIYLAPSQYEAWFISAAHSDEDIDRTCRL
-170 IESIQNAG
+170 IEAY
-178 FEVNQELI
+178 QE
-186 DFYTAFAPNRAA
+186 N
-198 VSITAQNWN
+198 
-207 LPEPPVKNY
+207 
-216 GDELI
+216 
-221 ENAKNF
+221 
-227 SDTAVIVISR
+227 
-237 LAGEGHNDIPQD
+237 
-249 MAACEIYTDNSEDYR
+249 
-264 DWNEGDHY
+264 
-272 LQLNNTEKDM
+272 
-282 VRLVCDNFENV
+282 
-293 VVVYNGAYAFELGFV
+293 
-308 EEYDSIKGL
+308 
-317 IWAPGPGN
+317 
-325 VGFTALG
+325 
-332 EILNGSVNPSGRT
+332 
-345 NDTFVYD
+345 
-352 MKTTPYWHNA
+352 
-362 EKRDYTNMLHMM
+362 
-374 VEGMNAGVPT
+374 
-384 NYAPS
+384 
-389 FINYVENIYVGYKF
+389 
-403 YETAYTEAL
+403 
-412 RYAEEQASAKS
+412 
-423 AEDAKEEG
+423 